1 MGTFS
6 LVACIVTAAF
16 CAVHLLRPVSRAE
29 KAYLVH
35 IAEGDSKSEA
45 IVDGLVAKKWLPWTR
60 YDSAKQFVK
69 RRREHREVDGMLAR
83 SAARKAVSDAR
94 RK

>member
-6 LVACIVTAAF
+6 LLACIVTAVF
-16 CAVHLLRPVSRAE
+16 CAVHLMRPVSRAE

-35 IAEGDSKSEA
+35 LAEGDSKSEA
-45 IVDGLVAKKWLPWTR
+45 IVDDLVAKKWLPWTR
-60 YDSAKQFVK
+60 YDAAKWFVE
-69 RRREHREVDGMLAR
+69 RCREHREVDGMLAR
-83 SAARKAVSDAR
+83 SATRKAVSDAR